1 MLNIDPIVTPQSNT
15 PAFKSKTTCEK
26 LAKQKL
32 SRLAEQSKAQLLKT
46 TDSCCIPTTKKMQI
60 ATDYLANEAAKTTSS
75 KMAAEKQTK
84 LTQDFVV

>member
-1 MLNIDPIVTPQSNT
+1 MSSAALNQLYKKCYGG
-15 PAFKSKTTCEK
+15 FSKK
-26 LAKQKL
+26 NKRLQLDKQKL
-32 SRLAEQSKAQLLKT
+32 SQLAEQSKAQLLKT